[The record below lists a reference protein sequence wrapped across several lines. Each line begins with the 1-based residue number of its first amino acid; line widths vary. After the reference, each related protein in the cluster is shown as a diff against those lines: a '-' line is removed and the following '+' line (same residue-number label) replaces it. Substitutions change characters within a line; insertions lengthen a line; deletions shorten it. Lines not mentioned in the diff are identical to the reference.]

1 MKRSPF
7 FTALLCAAP
16 IIAIMTAGCSK
27 VEEIPV
33 SSEDP
38 EPAGS
43 LSSNAPAFTAAAGDI
58 DDSRYIYSRLSDKE
72 KEYYNIIRDA
82 AMNFEDKAVFPE
94 ALDPELLRK
103 LYISVYYQEEELF
116 WLSSMFYRP
125 ASESDSLMLS
135 YRFTKEE
142 SAELQAQIEAK
153 AAEIFSSFDENTSDY
168 EKLKRFHDQLVLNCT
183 FSMDTDY
190 VNTVYGAL
198 CDGYAQCEGYA
209 FAFDYLCRLADI
221 DCFTVSGTNSDGALH
236 AWNVVKLEDM
246 WYNVDCTWDDPILSP
261 PDRDFIRYYYFL
273 TADSDI
279 SGVTHFPDN
288 TYYYYPICSS
298 DNNFYKREGYF
309 AYSAEEGISLLGK
322 AAADALNCGRKD
334 AAVRFSDE
342 KAYNDAVSKLF
353 DSGEIKQVF
362 KFANDSSDVKVTDRK
377 YVRYLNDDELI
388 IHITMIYE

>member
-1 MKRSPF
+1 MKRSGYIP
-7 FTALLCAAP
+7 ALLCAVP
-16 IIAIMTAGCSK
+16 VITIMTAGCSK
-27 VEEIPV
+27 VEETSGYTEIPV
-33 SSEDP
+33 
-38 EPAGS
+38 PADS
-43 LSSNAPAFTAAAGDI
+43 LSVNESENISSDVPL
-58 DDSRYIYSRLSDKE
+58 DDSRYIYSQLSPKE
-72 KEYYNIIRDA
+72 KEYYDIIRDA

-103 LYISVYYQEEELF
+103 LYISVYYQEERIF

-125 ASESDSLMLS
+125 ASESDTLMLT
-135 YRFTKEE
+135 YRFTETE
-142 SAELQAQIEAK
+142 CAELQAEIDAET
-153 AAEIFSSFDENTSDY
+153 AEIFSSFNDDTSDY

-190 VNTVYGAL
+190 VNTIYGAL

-209 FAFDYLCRLADI
+209 FAFDYLCSLADI
-221 DCFTVSGTNSDGALH
+221 DCFTLSGTNSEGALH

-261 PDRDFIRYYYFL
+261 VDEDFVRYYYFL
-273 TADSDI
+273 ASDSDI

-288 TYYYYPICSS
+288 KYYSFPICSS
-298 DNNFYKREGYF
+298 GENYYKREGYL
-309 AYSAEEGISLLGK
+309 ADSADEGISLLSK
-322 AAADALNCGRKD
+322 SAADALNCGRKD

-353 DSGEIKQVF
+353 DLGDIKQVF
-362 KFANDSSDVKVTDRK
+362 KYANECSDVRVTDKK

-388 IHITMIYE
+388 IHITMI